1 MPGAQPHMLINIH
14 VKILDSKSNTFGA
27 TLHTSYKVAILTKS
41 RTITLSLLNESK
53 HETPGA
59 QLHMLTNIYVKFH
72 DSKSNTF
79 GATLHT
85 S

>member
-1 MPGAQPHMLINIH
+1 MQNMKTVGQSYWADKLFLIKAL
-14 VKILDSKSNTFGA
+14 VTMTFDSVTDQ
-27 TLHTSYKVAILTKS
+27 
-41 RTITLSLLNESK
+41 RTESK
-53 HETPGA
+53 RETPGA
-59 QLHMLTNIYVKFH
+59 QLHMLINIHVKFH